1 MSLAYTPFWKWDI
14 STSAIDKK
22 CLYTQLICI
31 IWCNSIHIK
40 PTITQLQDHSTPH
53 KFLSV
58 TIRSLPIYIYILQ
71 VFYHMVSVRPCG
83 QIWVYQIVD
92 FSRSRCAA
100 AMKTTTDISRKKC
113 PGRPRCPH
121 RTENPFVETH
131 STVSN
136 FVTLEHCDRVP
147 HCLCFAS
154 TSKHLDIF
162 PVCSMFPSLIRKIV
176 WSSLQWCEFGIV

>member
-58 TIRSLPIYIYILQ
+58 TIRSLPIYIYCRFSTIWFLYGLVARSGCIKLLIFPGQDVLQ
-71 VFYHMVSVRPCG
+71 PWKPQQTFHEKNARGGPDAHTEQKTLLLKPTAQSRISSPLNTVTGFRTASVLHQHPSTW
-83 QIWVYQIVD
+83 I
-92 FSRSRCAA
+92 FSLCAA
-100 AMKTTTDISRKKC
+100 CFLHSSEKLFG
-113 PGRPRCPH
+113 P
-121 RTENPFVETH
+121 PF
-131 STVSN
+131 N
-136 FVTLEHCDRVP
+136 D
-147 HCLCFAS
+147 AS
-154 TSKHLDIF
+154 L
-162 PVCSMFPSLIRKIV
+162 
-176 WSSLQWCEFGIV
+176 G